1 MTDYQDPLRFEF
13 SLTVLNHLGQQLYR
27 NFITV
32 IGEAVSNAWDADAH
46 NVWISISPDRQR
58 MTIVDDGLG
67 MSRGDLQNKFLK
79 IGYSKRKDDS
89 LQRKTNRPFI
99 GAKGIGKLA
108 LLSCAETVSVVTK
121 TSGQPIAS
129 CVIDNTELDRAI
141 DEDRTTQEVPLREA
155 NADDLDLVNGLDSGT
170 ALIFIHPKMSSS
182 KDHFLR
188 KALAL
193 FFRFSLV
200 DPDFRIHF
208 NDEEVGVGDARE
220 LAENT
225 QFLWRFNTD
234 FDDPYLHLLTPV
246 ESTSITLPEGPLR
259 GLHGFIASVGKPHDL
274 VIFGAGE
281 RIGIDLFVNGRLRER
296 NIMSHRP
303 NARVA
308 SQYLYGQLHLDA
320 LDTGDFDPFTSNRES
335 IIEDNELF
343 TTLLDFLDVYIRK
356 TLVEQWDRWRLDH
369 RQEGDDEGKSE
380 SKKTRAY
387 RRAIRE
393 QKKEFFPKD
402 PTTPENPLFE
412 DLLKRAEEG
421 LEESLDD
428 YSRIF
433 LFENLMRLICVEF
446 DYELSR
452 KITEDSKRHK
462 QAAERDLQRAEIP
475 EDCRSK
481 SELLYFLGLAE
492 LLDTIKAK
500 QTQHTQQLLGT
511 ERETLRYL
519 RNIVMHTACLTPFG
533 REHLQ
538 ALLDATNGALRKT
551 VNEAAAKRADGSP
564 EGE

>member
-1 MTDYQDPLRFEF
+1 MTDHQNPLRFEF
-13 SLTVLNHLGQQLYR
+13 SLTVLNHLGRQLYR

-46 NVWISISPDRQR
+46 NVWISISPDRR
-58 MTIVDDGLG
+58 KMTIVDDGLG
-67 MSRGDLQNKFLK
+67 MSRDDLQNKFLK
-79 IGYSKRKDDS
+79 IGYSKRKDAS

-108 LLSCAETVSVVTK
+108 LLSCAETVSVITK

-193 FFRFSLV
+193 FYRFSLV

-208 NDEEVGVGDARE
+208 NDEEVGVGDAHE

-225 QFLWRFNTD
+225 QFLWKFNTD
-234 FDDPYLHLLTPV
+234 FDDPYLHLLAPV
-246 ESTSITLPEGPLR
+246 ESTSITLPEGPLSTLR
-259 GLHGFIASVGKPHDL
+259 GFIASVDKPRDL

-308 SQYLYGQLHLDA
+308 SQYLYGQLHLDS
-320 LDTGDFDPFTSNRES
+320 LDTGDTDPFTSNRES
-335 IIEDNELF
+335 VIEDNSLF
-343 TTLLDFLDVYIRK
+343 TTLLDYLDEHIRT
-356 TLVEQWDRWRLDH
+356 TLVEQWDLWRLKN
-369 RQEGDDEGKSE
+369 RQDGDDEGKAA

-433 LFENLMRLICVEF
+433 LFENLMRLICAEF
-446 DYELSR
+446 DYKLSR
-452 KITEDSKRHK
+452 KIADTATKHMQTAQGDC
-462 QAAERDLQRAEIP
+462 QRAEIP
-475 EDCRSK
+475 KECRSK
-481 SELLYFLGLAE
+481 TELPYFLGLAE
-492 LLDTIKAK
+492 LLDTIKEK
-500 QTQHTQQLLGT
+500 QTRHTKQLLDT

-519 RNIVMHTACLTPFG
+519 RNIVMHTAGLTPFG
-533 REHLQ
+533 REQLQ

-551 VNEAAAKRADGSP
+551 VNEAVTKRADDAADP
-564 EGE
+564 K